1 MPANLTSTG
10 GSTIMIVDRYDPVN
24 LFEMVP
30 KLKLEMEP
38 ELAVL
43 DELLDDDELF
53 SVVKADLMQRY
64 PHSATLGRHST
75 PAEVILRMLV
85 VKRLYNWSYE
95 QTEQFVNDSI
105 VLRQFCRLYL
115 QGAPDD
121 TTLIRWANTIGP
133 GTVASLN
140 DRAVE
145 LARSLKVTRGRKL
158 RVDSTVV
165 ETNVHYPT
173 DSRLLS
179 DGVRVV
185 SRLLRRAKKVLG
197 EDTIRLGKEA
207 FRTRNRSVRRLTKKL
222 HRIALRKSDEAAEEL
237 KEAYR
242 QLVRITRASLAQAR
256 RVAGALRQRATA
268 DARSHRLADKLEH
281 FVPLIERGID
291 QAIRRVLREEQVPAQ
306 EKILSLFEPH
316 TMIITRRKVGKP
328 REYGRKVLL
337 DEVDGGI
344 ISRYE
349 VLSEAGREHPHLPE
363 SIEGHRERFGRVPEL
378 LTADRGLYSK
388 ANEESAKK
396 AGIRRVALPQ
406 SGRPTKKR
414 KEYEGQRWFKRA
426 FAFRAGVEGR
436 ISVLRR
442 KYALERC
449 PYHGEDGMGRW
460 VSWGIVVHNLAKIS
474 EKQAA
479 QERC

>member
-1 MPANLTSTG
+1 
-10 GSTIMIVDRYDPVN
+10 MIVDRYDPIN

-30 KLKLEMEP
+30 KLRLQFEP
-38 ELAVL
+38 ELAHL
-43 DELLDDDELF
+43 DRLLDDDELF
-53 SVVKADLMQRY
+53 DLVKADLVKRY
-64 PHSATLGRHST
+64 PNSGRLGRHST
-75 PAEVILRMLV
+75 PVEVVLRMLV
-85 VKRLYNWSYE
+85 VKRLYAWSYE
-95 QTEQFVNDSI
+95 QTERFVSDSI
-105 VLRQFCRLYL
+105 ILRQFCRLYL
-115 QGAPDD
+115 QSAPDD
-121 TTLIRWANTIGP
+121 TTLIRWANQIAP
-133 GTVASLN
+133 QTVASLN

-158 RVDSTVV
+158 RVDATVV
-165 ETNVHYPT
+165 ETNVHHPT
-173 DSRLLS
+173 DSRLLG

-185 SRLLRRAKKVLG
+185 SRLLRRAREALG
-197 EDTIRLGKEA
+197 EEATRLGKEA

-222 HRIALRKSDEAAEEL
+222 HRIALRKGEKAAEEL

-242 QLVRITRASLAQAR
+242 QLVRITRASLAQAG
-256 RVAGALRQRATA
+256 RVAGALRERAQ
-268 DARSHRLADKLEH
+268 ARSQRLADKLDH
-281 FVPLIERGID
+281 YVPLVERGID
-291 QAIRRVLREEQVPAQ
+291 QAVRRVLREEQVPAQ
-306 EKILSLFEPH
+306 EKVLSLFEEH

-363 SIEGHRERFGRVPEL
+363 SIEGHRERFGKAPDL
-378 LTADRGLYSK
+378 LAADRGLYSK
-388 ANEESAKK
+388 ANEETAEK

-406 SGRPTKKR
+406 SGRLTKKR
-414 KEYEGQRWFKRA
+414 KEYEGQRWFKGA

-460 VSWGIVVHNLAKIS
+460 VGWGIVVHNLSKIS
-474 EKQAA
+474 EKQGAR
-479 QERC
+479 QGC

>member
-1 MPANLTSTG
+1 
-10 GSTIMIVDRYDPVN
+10 MIIDRYDPVN
-24 LFEMVP
+24 LFELVP

-38 ELAVL
+38 ELAGL
-43 DELLDDDELF
+43 DEELDDDELF
-53 SVVKADLMQRY
+53 SLVKDDLMKRY
-64 PHSATLGRHST
+64 PSSGRLGRHST
-75 PAEVILRMLV
+75 PVEVILRMLV

-95 QTEQFVNDSI
+95 QTEHFVNDSI

-115 QGAPDD
+115 QSAPDD
-121 TTLIRWANTIGP
+121 TTLIRWANQIGP
-133 GTVASLN
+133 ETVASLN

-179 DGVRVV
+179 DGVRVI

-197 EDTIRLGKEA
+197 EDATRLGKEA
-207 FRTRNRSVRRLTKKL
+207 FRTRNRSVRRLSKKL
-222 HRIALRKSDEAAEEL
+222 HRIALRKKSEEAAEEL
-237 KEAYR
+237 KGAYR
-242 QLVRITRASLAQAR
+242 QLVRITRASLAQAG
-256 RVAGALRQRATA
+256 RVAGALRQRADT
-268 DARSHRLADKLEH
+268 RSHRLADKLEH

-291 QAIRRVLREEQVPAQ
+291 QAVRRVLREEQVPAA
-306 EKILSLFEPH
+306 EKVLSLFEPH

-349 VLSEAGREHPHLPE
+349 VLKEAGREHPHLPE
-363 SIEGHRERFGRVPEL
+363 SIEGHRERFGRAPEL
-378 LTADRGLYSK
+378 LAGDRGLYSK
-388 ANEESAKK
+388 EGEEAAKK

-406 SGRPTKKR
+406 SGPLTKKR
-414 KEYEGQRWFKRA
+414 KEYEEQPWFKRA

-449 PYHGEDGMGRW
+449 PYHGEDVGWDDG
-460 VSWGIVVHNLAKIS
+460 
-474 EKQAA
+474 
-479 QERC
+479 

>member
-1 MPANLTSTG
+1 
-10 GSTIMIVDRYDPVN
+10 MIVDRYDPIN
-24 LFEMVP
+24 LFEELVP
-30 KLKLEMEP
+30 KLNLRMEP
-38 ELAVL
+38 ELAQL
-43 DELLDDDELF
+43 DRLLDDEVLF
-53 SVVKADLMQRY
+53 ARVKADLARRY

-85 VKRLYNWSYE
+85 VKRLYGWSYE
-95 QTEQFVNDSI
+95 QTERFVSDSI

-115 QGAPDD
+115 EPVPDD
-121 TTLIRWANTIGP
+121 TTIIRWANTIGP
-133 GTVASLN
+133 ETVASLN

-165 ETNVHYPT
+165 ETNVHHPT
-173 DSRLLS
+173 DSRLLG

-185 SRLLRRAKKVLG
+185 SRLLRRAKRELG
-197 EDTIRLGKEA
+197 EDVFRLGKEA
-207 FRTRNRSVRRLTKKL
+207 FRTRNRSVRRLSTKL
-222 HRIALRKSDEAAEEL
+222 HRIALGKSEEAAEEL
-237 KEAYR
+237 KEVYR
-242 QLVRITRASLAQAR
+242 RLVRITRASLTQAG
-256 RVAGALRQRATA
+256 RVAGALRERA

-281 FVPLIERGID
+281 FAPLIERGID
-291 QAIRRVLREEQVPAQ
+291 QAIRRVLLEEQVPAQ
-306 EKILSLFEPH
+306 EKVLSLFEPH

-363 SIEGHRERFGRVPEL
+363 SIEGHRERFGRAPEL
-378 LTADRGLYSK
+378 LAGDRGLYSK
-388 ANEESAKK
+388 EGEEAAKR

-406 SGRPTKKR
+406 SGRLTKKR

-442 KYALERC
+442 KYGLERC

-460 VSWGIVVHNLAKIS
+460 AGWGIVVHNLSKIS

-479 QERC
+479 RQGC